1 MNKKYLAPQA
11 EIARLLMMNI
21 TTVSTEVEWGDQW
34 DENLHDDTTEA
45 SDEA

>member
-11 EIARLLMMNI
+11 EITRLLVTNI
-21 TTVSTEVEWGDQW
+21 TTVSTEEEWNPDWDAEMNGDTV
-34 DENLHDDTTEA
+34 DP